1 MKYVVQFTI
10 FVSICFIG
18 EILHILLPLPVPAS
32 IYGLILMFCALHFKI
47 FKLEHV
53 EHTAD
58 FFLGIMPLL
67 FIPSTV
73 SLIVAW
79 PIIKKHWIAI
89 LLLMFVGTAFIFFVV
104 GTVTQF
110 FARMMKKRQSAK
122 KLQENA

>member
-1 MKYVVQFTI
+1 MKYVIQFTI
-10 FVSICFIG
+10 FVSICFAG
-18 EILHILLPLPVPAS
+18 EILHVLLPLPVPAS
-32 IYGLILMFCALHFKI
+32 IYGLILMFCALHFKV
-47 FKLEHV
+47 FKLEQV

-79 PIIKKHWIAI
+79 PIIKKYWLAI
-89 LLLMFVGTAFIFFVV
+89 LVLTFAGTGFIFFVV

-110 FARMMKKRQSAK
+110 FARRMKARNQV
-122 KLQENA
+122 QEDA